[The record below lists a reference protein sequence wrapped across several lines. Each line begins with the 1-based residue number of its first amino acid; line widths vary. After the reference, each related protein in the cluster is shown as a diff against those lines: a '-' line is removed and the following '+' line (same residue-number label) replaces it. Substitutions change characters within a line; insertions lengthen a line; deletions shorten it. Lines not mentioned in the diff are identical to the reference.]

1 MLKVKLYF
9 FSSFFLVEVVRFFV
23 TYGLARNKT
32 GSVKDGIT
40 ELYQKKKISHTKWII
55 EKKKNVSRTCSFK
68 FWRAYLINKSKILAR
83 PPISYFCICEI

>member
-1 MLKVKLYF
+1 
-9 FSSFFLVEVVRFFV
+9 LVEVVRFFV

-55 EKKKNVSRTCSFK
+55 EKKNVSRTCSFK
-68 FWRAYLINKSKILAR
+68 FCKLQRNAPFLPKKIKKINFKHRNVTFLIQS
-83 PPISYFCICEI
+83 PVF

>member
-1 MLKVKLYF
+1 MLKIKLYF
-9 FSSFFLVEVVRFFV
+9 FSSFFWVEVVRFFV

-55 EKKKNVSRTCSFK
+55 EKKNVSRTCSFK
-68 FWRAYLINKSKILAR
+68 FWRAY
-83 PPISYFCICEI
+83 

>member
-1 MLKVKLYF
+1 MLKVKSYF

-40 ELYQKKKISHTKWII
+40 EFYQKKKNITHKMDNR
-55 EKKKNVSRTCSFK
+55 KKK
-68 FWRAYLINKSKILAR
+68 
-83 PPISYFCICEI
+83 CEQNLFF

>member
-40 ELYQKKKISHTKWII
+40 ELYKKKKISHTKWII
-55 EKKKNVSRTCSFK
+55 EKKNVIRTCSFK
-68 FWRAYLINKSKILAR
+68 FWRA
-83 PPISYFCICEI
+83 F

>member
-32 GSVKDGIT
+32 GSVKDGNNRIVP
-40 ELYQKKKISHTKWII
+40 
-55 EKKKNVSRTCSFK
+55 KKKNITHKMDNRKKKCKQNLF
-68 FWRAYLINKSKILAR
+68 F
-83 PPISYFCICEI
+83 

>member
-9 FSSFFLVEVVRFFV
+9 FSSFFLVEVVCFFV

-40 ELYQKKKISHTKWII
+40 ELYQKKNNFEVFISRI
-55 EKKKNVSRTCSFK
+55 
-68 FWRAYLINKSKILAR
+68 A
-83 PPISYFCICEI
+83 

>member
-1 MLKVKLYF
+1 MRLEVKLYF

-40 ELYQKKKISHTKWII
+40 ELYPKKKYITHKMDNRKKTKC
-55 EKKKNVSRTCSFK
+55 KQNLF
-68 FWRAYLINKSKILAR
+68 F
-83 PPISYFCICEI
+83 

>member
-1 MLKVKLYF
+1 MHIIALILILENKKRHISMLKVKLYF

-40 ELYQKKKISHTKWII
+40 ELYQKTHSIINIHNYKTIQYYKIKK
-55 EKKKNVSRTCSFK
+55 
-68 FWRAYLINKSKILAR
+68 
-83 PPISYFCICEI
+83 

>member
-32 GSVKDGIT
+32 GSVNDGIT
-40 ELYQKKKISHTKWII
+40 ELYQKKKNITHKMDNR
-55 EKKKNVSRTCSFK
+55 KKNVSRTCSFK
-68 FWRAYLINKSKILAR
+68 FWRA
-83 PPISYFCICEI
+83 F

>member
-23 TYGLARNKT
+23 TNGLARNKT

-40 ELYQKKKISHTKWII
+40 ELYQKKKNIAHKMDNR
-55 EKKKNVSRTCSFK
+55 KKNVSRTCSFK
-68 FWRAYLINKSKILAR
+68 FWRA
-83 PPISYFCICEI
+83 F

>member
-40 ELYQKKKISHTKWII
+40 ELYQKKKKISHTKWII
-55 EKKKNVSRTCSFK
+55 EKKIVSRTCSFK
-68 FWRAYLINKSKILAR
+68 FWRA
-83 PPISYFCICEI
+83 F

>member
-23 TYGLARNKT
+23 TYSLARNKT

-40 ELYQKKKISHTKWII
+40 ELYSKKKISHTKWII
-55 EKKKNVSRTCSFK
+55 EKKKCKQNLF
-68 FWRAYLINKSKILAR
+68 F
-83 PPISYFCICEI
+83 